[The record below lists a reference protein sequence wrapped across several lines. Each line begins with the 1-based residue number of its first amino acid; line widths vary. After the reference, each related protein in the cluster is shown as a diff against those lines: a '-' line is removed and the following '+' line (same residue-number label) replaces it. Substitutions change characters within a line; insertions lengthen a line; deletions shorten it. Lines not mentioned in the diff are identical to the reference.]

1 MPRNDADSAD
11 RIVSMNHREAHVGDV
26 PSKEK
31 RRFLRVDDNFRATV
45 AYVDRAVDGGEP
57 PIGVAWSRNLSI
69 GGFAFAADRSVD
81 VGEQL
86 RVHVDAPEI
95 PGGLDFLAESVRC
108 VPSVGRPGSWEISV
122 RFLPAG
128 TSESTRQKVERLVY
142 ARRS

>member
-1 MPRNDADSAD
+1 MDSAA
-11 RIVSMNHREAHVGDV
+11 SMARMEHREARVGDV

-45 AYVDRAVDGGEP
+45 AYLDRAVGAGDP
-57 PIGVAWSRNLSI
+57 PVGVAWSRNLSI
-69 GGFAFAADRSVD
+69 GGFAFAADRSVE